1 MWDADSLLADPT
13 VSDYLGKEPT
23 ISASDQEDF
32 GKKVSGATLHQP
44 LSFIISSWSNVCR
57 RVEIVDLFGP

>member
-1 MWDADSLLADPT
+1 MWDADSLLADRT

-23 ISASDQEDF
+23 ISASDHEEF
-32 GKKVSGATLHQP
+32 GKKVSAIPHQS

-57 RVEIVDLFGP
+57 RVEVDLFGP